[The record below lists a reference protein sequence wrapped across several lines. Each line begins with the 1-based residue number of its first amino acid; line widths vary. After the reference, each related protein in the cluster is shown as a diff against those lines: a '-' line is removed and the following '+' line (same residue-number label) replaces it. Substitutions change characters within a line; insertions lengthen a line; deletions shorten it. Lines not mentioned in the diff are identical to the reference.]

1 MMSMTTSTSLT
12 SNFIKMQ
19 IPFLDLKS
27 INEPHLEEVSQSIIE
42 CISSG
47 WYVLGKQ
54 VEKFEKNYAAFCG
67 ATYCVGL
74 ANGLDAITLLLK
86 AYDFPA
92 GSEVIVPANTYIASI
107 LGILNAGLTPILV
120 EPNPANYL
128 LNEDL
133 IEDYI
138 TNNTKAIL
146 AVELYGKCGNL
157 TKLRS
162 IADRHNLKLI
172 SDNAQSHGATFLGK
186 PSIDLLDAATYS
198 FYPTKN
204 LGAMGDAGAVIS
216 NDFRIIER
224 LKYLRNYGSLIKYQF
239 DYQGINSRLDE
250 IQATILSVKLPYLAN
265 QLSRRRL
272 VAKRYLTELKPTFI
286 SLPPADTVDED
297 AWHLFV
303 IRSTDRE
310 VLREYLKEKGI
321 GTDIHYPVPPHKQPA
336 MSDWKH
342 LSFPITEKVHREI
355 LSIPMN
361 HVLTDE
367 QVTYIITTLNAF
379 KP

>member
-1 MMSMTTSTSLT
+1 
-12 SNFIKMQ
+12 MQ

-54 VEKFEKNYAAFCG
+54 VEKFEKNYAAFCE

-107 LGILNAGLTPILV
+107 LGILNAGLTPVLV

-133 IEDYI
+133 VEHYI

-216 NDFRIIER
+216 NDFNIIER
-224 LKYLRNYGSLIKYQF
+224 VKYLRNYGSLIKYQF

-250 IQATILSVKLPYLAN
+250 IQATVLSVKLPYLAN
-265 QLSRRRL
+265 QLSRRRT
-272 VAKRYLTELKPTFI
+272 VAKRYLTELKPTYI

-321 GTDIHYPVPPHKQPA
+321 GTDVHYPVPPHKQPA

-361 HVLTDE
+361 HVLSDE